1 MGFVRKTPAG
11 RYRACWR
18 DPSDRQRSKTF
29 PTKKAASAF
38 LHEVESA
45 MNRGTYVA
53 PDAGKLRF
61 GDYADRW
68 LSARN
73 DERATAA
80 RDQSVMRNHVLPR
93 WGRVPLGKIDHSAVQ
108 QWVTELGDRLS
119 PASVRECYRLTS
131 GVLRTAV
138 RDRLL
143 GYNPADGVRLPPRR
157 RTDTDEL
164 VISRD
169 ELVRKLLPAV
179 PDRYR
184 ALVALAGGTGLR
196 WGECAGL
203 CWDAVDL
210 QAGSL
215 RVVRV
220 AEEVSGHVRLKPY
233 PKSKGSRRSVPLP
246 GFVVQALTE
255 HRQCFGN
262 DSGEFVFVASTGQP
276 LKRGTFRARVWKP
289 SLQRAG
295 LPVALRFH
303 DLRHSYATWLV
314 SDGVPVNDVA
324 KVMGHEQTSTTLNR
338 YTHSTSERDRRV
350 LGSFDAY
357 SLPPGDSSNREKGES
372 PSGEGL

>member
-1 MGFVRKTPAG
+1 MGFIRKTPAG

-18 DPSDRQRSKTF
+18 DPAGRQKSKTF
-29 PTKKAASAF
+29 RTKKEASAF
-38 LHEVESA
+38 LAEIEA
-45 MNRGTYVA
+45 ALNRGTYIA
-53 PDAGKLRF
+53 PDAGRIRF
-61 GDYADRW
+61 GDYATRW
-68 LSARN
+68 LAARN

-80 RDQSVMRNHVLPR
+80 RDASIMRNHVLPR
-93 WGRVPLGKIDHSAVQ
+93 WGAIPLAKIEHSAVQ
-108 QWVTELGDRLS
+108 AWVTQLGEQLS
-119 PASVRECYRLTS
+119 PASIAECHRLVS
-131 GVLRTAV
+131 GVMRSAV
-138 RDRLL
+138 RDRLISS
-143 GYNPADGVRLPPRR
+143 NPCDGVRLPPRR
-157 RTDTDEL
+157 RKDTDDL

-169 ELVRKLLPAV
+169 ELVHKLLPAV

-210 QAGSL
+210 AAGIV

-233 PKSKGSRRSVPLP
+233 PKSKASRRTVPLP
-246 GFVVQALTE
+246 SFVVQALTE
-255 HRQCFGN
+255 HARCFGN
-262 DSGEFVFVASTGQP
+262 HGDGLVFTTSTGEAIR
-276 LKRGTFRARVWKP
+276 RGTFRARVWKP

-314 SDGVPVNDVA
+314 SDGVPINDVA

-338 YTHSTSERDRRV
+338 YTHSTAERDRRV
-350 LGSFDAY
+350 LAAFAAF
-357 SLPPGDSSNREKGES
+357 SLPPIMKEALGEAKK
-372 PSGEGL
+372 PSEEGS